1 MSNERIET
9 DKLSERY
16 AIAVPARLMKILD
29 SLTVPQKSQLRERIL
44 VVMARAAHDA
54 LFDPCL
60 YLKTPNN
67 ESQSK
72 YGLLH
77 KLSEIIDDSEAGE

>member
-1 MSNERIET
+1 MSSDRVET

-16 AIAVPARLMKILD
+16 AIAVPARLMKILE
-29 SLTVPQKSQLRERIL
+29 SLTTPQKSQLRERIL

-60 YLKTPNN
+60 YLKTPIKENPG
-67 ESQSK
+67 K
-72 YGLLH
+72 YSLLH
-77 KLSEIIDDSEAGE
+77 KLDEIIDESEAE